1 MSMDNSTDDTD
12 ILKSNINIFLNI
24 NNEINILRTK
34 IKGLNEQKKN
44 YENNIISFM
53 KNENISDINSANSKI
68 KFNTSLRKETL
79 NKRVMQQQITKYYEN
94 DQRFKN
100 TNIANEVNKLINFIY
115 KNRDKTV
122 LNENLSIKNL

>member
-1 MSMDNSTDDTD
+1 MDNSTDDTD